1 MRYFLRRILPLRQYS
16 FDGRAGKLVAESRLV
31 AELALTDGGFFAGF
45 AFRFGISEISSSRL
59 LQFDRLEQ
67 RLEIAFAKSPAA
79 LRWMISKNTVGR
91 SSTGFEKICSR

>member
-67 RLEIAFAKSPAA
+67 RLKLPLPNPRLP
-79 LRWMISKNTVGR
+79 LR
-91 SSTGFEKICSR
+91 